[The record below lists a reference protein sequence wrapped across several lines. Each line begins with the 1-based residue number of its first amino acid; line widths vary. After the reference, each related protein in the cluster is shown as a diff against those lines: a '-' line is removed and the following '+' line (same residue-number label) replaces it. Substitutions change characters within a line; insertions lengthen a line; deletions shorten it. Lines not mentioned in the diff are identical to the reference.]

1 MYGMNKGELQSLR
14 QSTATF
20 SGMVASF
27 LKVAIHLN
35 PAIGHRDEAMSRR
48 ASRWMPVGLLNSI
61 TLGMTTR
68 GAPICPP
75 AALWRASV

>member
-27 LKVAIHLN
+27 LKVAIHIN
-35 PAIGHRDEAMSRR
+35 ATVEHPDEAMSRR
-48 ASRWMPVGLLNSI
+48 ASRWVPVGLLNSI
-61 TLGMTTR
+61 SLGMTTN

-75 AALWRASV
+75 AAL